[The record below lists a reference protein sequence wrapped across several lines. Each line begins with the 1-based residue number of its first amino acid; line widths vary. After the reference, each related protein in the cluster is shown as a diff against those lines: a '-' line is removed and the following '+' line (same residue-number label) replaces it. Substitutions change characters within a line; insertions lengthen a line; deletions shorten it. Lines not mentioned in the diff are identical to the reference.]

1 MSQTDKRKK
10 KRNVLRVTAK
20 QIEKLMNGR
29 RDKNCEILSLD
40 TFNSI
45 LHFSSGGKL
54 RGRLSGGKKK
64 EKKNLE
70 RQIRNSNEW
79 EVV

>member
-1 MSQTDKRKK
+1 
-10 KRNVLRVTAK
+10 
-20 QIEKLMNGR
+20 MNGR

-40 TFNSI
+40 SI

-64 EKKNLE
+64 EKTNLE